1 MKPYRG
7 GRASIV
13 CYPLPD
19 RYSILGTLLSVHEPM
34 ACVWLSVNGS
44 AWAKRSVFFLLYV
57 PAINMSLLSDLS
69 SCLTSPS
76 FLACSCSGLLFPEEK
91 MLLLIQP
98 EEKAINTRS
107 RTKSVSGKL

>member
-1 MKPYRG
+1 MVVLPLSVTPYQTDTCA
-7 GRASIV
+7 RAV
-13 CYPLPD
+13 
-19 RYSILGTLLSVHEPM
+19 SILGMLLSVHGPT

-44 AWAKRSVFFLLYV
+44 AWAKRSVFFLPYV

-69 SCLTSPS
+69 SCLPSPS

-98 EEKAINTRS
+98 EEKAINTGS